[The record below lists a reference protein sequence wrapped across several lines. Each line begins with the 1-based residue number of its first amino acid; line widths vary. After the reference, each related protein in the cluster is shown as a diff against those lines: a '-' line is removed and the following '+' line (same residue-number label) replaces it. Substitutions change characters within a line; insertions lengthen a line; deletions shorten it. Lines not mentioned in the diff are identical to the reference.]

1 LALLLSELV
10 TNACKYA
17 VSDGGTITVEL
28 SQGPNGRAQ
37 LTVRDSGLGIEP
49 ERIAGG
55 SMGMRLIKGVVA
67 QMDGTHSFRSDGGTV
82 FEADIALSTG
92 VRNG

>member
-1 LALLLSELV
+1 
-10 TNACKYA
+10 
-17 VSDGGTITVEL
+17 
-28 SQGPNGRAQ
+28 
-37 LTVRDSGLGIEP
+37 VRDTGVGIEP
-49 ERIAGG
+49 ERLTGG

-67 QMDGTHSFRSDGGTV
+67 QMDGTHTFRNEGGTV